1 MKQQPGGRR
10 LGGPI
15 RQQID
20 RAARVEID
28 EDGAVGA
35 TFAHGPIVDPQP
47 LRGGR
52 GLLPGELADQAQEG
66 IGTAE

>member
-28 EDGAVGA
+28 EDGAIGA
-35 TFAHGPIVDPQP
+35 AFAHGPIVHSQ
-47 LRGGR
+47 LLGGR

>member
-28 EDGAVGA
+28 EYGAIGA
-35 TFAHGPIVDPQP
+35 AFAHGIKLSHFVTEATRLQN
-47 LRGGR
+47 R
-52 GLLPGELADQAQEG
+52 A
-66 IGTAE
+66 